1 MGFEAMNLRNIVIM
15 FCLLIPA
22 ATAQEAFPIRCA
34 EGMCIL
40 PQIALEKI
48 AERLDD
54 LVQENR
60 SLRSKTG
67 CL

>member
-1 MGFEAMNLRNIVIM
+1 MNLRNIVIL
-15 FCLLIPA
+15 FCLLIPV

-48 AERLDD
+48 AERMDEL
-54 LVQENR
+54 LVENR
-60 SLRSKTG
+60 RLRDKTG

>member
-1 MGFEAMNLRNIVIM
+1 MNLRNIVIL

-22 ATAQEAFPIRCA
+22 ATAQEVLPIRCA

-48 AERLDD
+48 AERMDEL
-54 LVQENR
+54 LTENR
-60 SLRSKTG
+60 RLRDKTG

>member
-1 MGFEAMNLRNIVIM
+1 MNLRNILIL

-22 ATAQEAFPIRCA
+22 ATAQEAFPIRCS

-48 AERLDD
+48 AERLDE